1 MSSVTSSGPRQ
12 VPNSGGYFIN
22 VGSLIDKV
30 YSVSGNNGSVEV
42 ALWASTASGLYSV
55 GISTSLATA
64 GRAVLRDMGKT
75 LISSNRTF
83 RKVQYVISTNST
95 FGVGGRSSTTPVV
108 DYLTGYIE
116 LGLEG
121 AGVPAPVAQFG
132 R

>member
-1 MSSVTSSGPRQ
+1 
-12 VPNSGGYFIN
+12 
-22 VGSLIDKV
+22 
-30 YSVSGNNGSVEV
+30 
-42 ALWASTASGLYSV
+42 V